1 MRCVVISCCVL
12 KNLRNMCINYYSLDP
27 SNYLTAPSLAWDAML
42 LHTRVKLDL
51 ISNSDI
57 LLMVE
62 KMKRGG
68 LCFVGLKRYVKAD
81 NKYMPDCDTN
91 EKYKI

>member
-1 MRCVVISCCVL
+1 
-12 KNLRNMCINYYSLDP
+12 MCMNYYRLDP
-27 SNYLTAPSLAWDAML
+27 ANYLTAPSLAWDARL

-57 LLMVE
+57 LVMVE

-68 LCFVGLKRYVKAD
+68 LCFVGSK
-81 NKYMPDCDTN
+81 
-91 EKYKI
+91 KICQGK